1 VGTGAICDCIASEAG
16 SKSEHR
22 PHKEIGP
29 MDSFP
34 GPTSS
39 NVLYFSALSDSALV
53 SLLQIP
59 DTNGSVIRHGFARGD
74 DIGV

>member
-1 VGTGAICDCIASEAG
+1 VGTGAICTASPARPAPSQSTG
-16 SKSEHR
+16 PTKKSGR
-22 PHKEIGP
+22 WNW
-29 MDSFP
+29 FP